1 MNSIRRLERDG
12 RDRSAP
18 GAPQHQSS
26 GPGTD
31 PEAWNTVSRWW
42 GWAAFTVDGRS
53 AVPVIRCTA
62 ARGRGLC
69 RLHALVRRF
78 VFSAR
83 GAIGETRLRTCS
95 AGSSWPTP
103 AVQLQGAAAKLTLRH
118 DHDTTCHVAHTVH
131 RRKPT
136 DALSSTSDTVGAASS
151 QLVSKRT
158 LDSLFARPALILSTL
173 DLVRERQHRRRLD
186 ADIGLDPRG

>member
-12 RDRSAP
+12 RDRSPEQWP
-18 GAPQHQSS
+18 GNR
-26 GPGTD
+26 PGSLEHCVPLVGVGGFHGRRSIRGTG
-31 PEAWNTVSRWW
+31 NTVY
-42 GWAAFTVDGRS
+42 RS
-53 AVPVIRCTA
+53 SWTWSLQTA
-62 ARGRGLC
+62 RSM
-69 RLHALVRRF
+69 VRRVRF
-78 VFSAR
+78 FAA

-95 AGSSWPTP
+95 AGSSRPTP
-103 AVQLQGAAAKLTLRH
+103 TVQLQGAATKLTLRH
-118 DHDTTCHVAHTVH
+118 DRDTTCHVAHTVH

-158 LDSLFARPALILSTL
+158 LDSIFARPALILSTL